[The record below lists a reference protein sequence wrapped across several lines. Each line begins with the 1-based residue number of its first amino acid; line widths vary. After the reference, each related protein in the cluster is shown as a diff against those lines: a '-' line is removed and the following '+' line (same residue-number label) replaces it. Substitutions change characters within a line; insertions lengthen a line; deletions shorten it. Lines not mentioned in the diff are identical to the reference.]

1 MYRKGHDNARSYT
14 DEQRRRYELWLEDG
28 DGPGHYLKRC
38 LVCEA
43 WFMAAQHNARF
54 CDRRC
59 YNWWWSRPPKECLMC
74 GEEFRRQHHA
84 QAKYCSDRCKGRAHR
99 EGLSDPNH
107 PSQRRYHGG
116 SPKNWPPSKIAV
128 YPSY

>member
-1 MYRKGHDNARSYT
+1 
-14 DEQRRRYELWLEDG
+14 
-28 DGPGHYLKRC
+28 
-38 LVCEA
+38 
-43 WFMAAQHNARF
+43 
-54 CDRRC
+54 
-59 YNWWWSRPPKECLMC
+59 MC

-128 YPSY
+128 YPTALRHSQRQGFSPRAVSSSSARGA